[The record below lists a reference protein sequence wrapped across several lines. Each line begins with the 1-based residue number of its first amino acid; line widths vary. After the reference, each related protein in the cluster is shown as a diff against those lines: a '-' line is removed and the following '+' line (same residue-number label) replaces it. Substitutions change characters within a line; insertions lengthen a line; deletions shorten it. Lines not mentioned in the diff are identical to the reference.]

1 MSDMNQDLIWAF
13 HEDHAV
19 LGGGFGNLAA
29 ALRAGNA
36 AKASK
41 LACAINEKAGAH
53 IAFEEDNFYPQLR
66 KLLGEPEI
74 DEFYLEH
81 QIGFEVIRQLMSLK
95 EGEAI
100 SPAVRRDLL
109 SGAERM
115 EQHIADCGELFQ
127 AMASLSAE
135 AQAEL
140 LKRLY
145 YWRAQTPSWQEV
157 VERRERS
164 ANAP

>member
-1 MSDMNQDLIWAF
+1 
-13 HEDHAV
+13 
-19 LGGGFGNLAA
+19 
-29 ALRAGNA
+29 
-36 AKASK
+36 
-41 LACAINEKAGAH
+41 
-53 IAFEEDNFYPQLR
+53 
-66 KLLGEPEI
+66 
-74 DEFYLEH
+74 
-81 QIGFEVIRQLMSLK
+81 
-95 EGEAI
+95 
-100 SPAVRRDLL
+100 
-109 SGAERM
+109 M